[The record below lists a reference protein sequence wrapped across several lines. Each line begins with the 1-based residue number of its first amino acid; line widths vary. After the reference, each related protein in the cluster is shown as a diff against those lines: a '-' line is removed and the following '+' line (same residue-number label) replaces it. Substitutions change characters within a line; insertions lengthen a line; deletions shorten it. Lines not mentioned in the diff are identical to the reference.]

1 MRNELHD
8 LIRAIVDTRFAVTNV
23 ANRVI
28 QDLRQGNRTS
38 YRDHTWG
45 KEHYEAMEKVHMGVE
60 AAWHYAKWRQIPE
73 ADFRLEE
80 GSAALAGLLDDLEMF
95 FGDRLTTPQLSIAS
109 PAVIRH
115 REGAVM
121 ASKHTVASL
130 AEWIQDLSDKLDE
143 AVGNLNDQVSE
154 LERGLDHAIES
165 AENAE
170 SGSKKR
176 GRNMTDEQRKEVG
189 RRLQQARADKL
200 GLQTIEQLHALK
212 LRPGQQP
219 TKAQITKVKKE
230 LPVKS

>member
-1 MRNELHD
+1 MRNELND

-28 QDLRQGNRTS
+28 QDLRQGYRTS

-45 KEHYEAMEKVHMGVE
+45 KEHYEAMEKVHLGVE
-60 AAWHYAKWRQIPE
+60 AAWHYAKWLQIPE

-95 FGDRLTTPQLSIAS
+95 FGDRLTSPELSIAS

-115 REGAVM
+115 TEGAEM

-130 AEWIQDLSDKLDE
+130 AEWIQDLSDRIDE
-143 AVGNLNDQVSE
+143 AVGNLNDQLSE

-165 AENAE
+165 AE
-170 SGSKKR
+170 SGQKDGRKKR
-176 GRNMTDEQRKEVG
+176 TMTDEQRKEVG